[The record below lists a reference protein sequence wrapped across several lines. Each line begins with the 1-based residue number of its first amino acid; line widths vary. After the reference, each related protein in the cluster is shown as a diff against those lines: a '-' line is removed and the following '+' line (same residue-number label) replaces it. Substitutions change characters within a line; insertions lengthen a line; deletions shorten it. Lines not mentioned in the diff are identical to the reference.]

1 MERSHC
7 APGPGPRQAEAGPPM
22 SPAASA
28 GPPVVTD
35 EDPLRLAG
43 ADRPGFRRATVRIE
57 PGDCRTYRSSD
68 WVDCLVVIESG
79 EVELEATSGV
89 RHTCRGG
96 DVLWLVGLPL
106 RSLANRGDT
115 PVVIT
120 TVRRR

>member
-1 MERSHC
+1 
-7 APGPGPRQAEAGPPM
+7 M
-22 SPAASA
+22 SPAAA
-28 GPPVVTD
+28 TGPSVVTD
-35 EDPLRLAG
+35 DDPPLPPG
-43 ADRPGFRRATVRIE
+43 ADRPGFRRTTVRIE
-57 PGDCRTYRSSD
+57 PGVCRPYRAAD

-96 DVLWLVGLPL
+96 DVLWLVGLSL
-106 RSLANRGDT
+106 RCLVNRGDV